1 VKRYRNRIEAG
12 LILAELLSHHAGERP
27 IVLGVPRGGLPV
39 ARPIAEALGGELG
52 VVVAGKVGAPGN
64 PEFAIGAVAPDGV
77 TLIDEIT
84 VKRLGISAAQLTAA
98 VEKAMAKLRQRE
110 EAFGATDLAVE
121 GRTVIVV
128 DDGVATGATLQAALR
143 YLRRLRPSVLVC
155 AIPVGPPST
164 VARLG
169 AEVDEIVCPRQP
181 ERFMAVGEWYEEFA
195 QVTDDEVEAILAG

>member
-1 VKRYRNRIEAG
+1 MKRYRNRVEAG
-12 LILAELLSHHAGERP
+12 LILAELLSHHAGEKP
-27 IVLGVPRGGLPV
+27 LVLGVPRGGLPV

-84 VKRLGISAAQLTAA
+84 VKRLGLSPAQLTAA
-98 VEKAMAKLRQRE
+98 VEKAMVKLRQRE
-110 EAFGATDLAVE
+110 EAFGATDLEVE

-143 YLRRLRPSVLVC
+143 YLRRLRPAVLVC

-164 VARLG
+164 IARLG

-181 ERFMAVGEWYEEFA
+181 DRFMAVGEWYEEFA

>member
-1 VKRYRNRIEAG
+1 M
-12 LILAELLSHHAGERP
+12 
-27 IVLGVPRGGLPV
+27 
-39 ARPIAEALGGELG
+39 ARPIAEALDGELG
-52 VVVAGKVGAPGN
+52 VVVAGKIGAPGN

-84 VKRLGISAAQLTAA
+84 VRRLGVSQAQLSAAVQ
-98 VEKAMAKLRQRE
+98 KALDKLRSRE
-110 EAFGATDLAVE
+110 RAFGATDLEAK

-128 DDGVATGATLQAALR
+128 DDGVATGATLQAALQ
-143 YLRRLRPSVLVC
+143 YLRRLEPLRLVC

-164 VARLG
+164 IARLG